1 MTVVRMLA
9 DAATTRRA
17 RRPSLHCITVLAPH
31 RLKTLYQIANA
42 NRIGLAMPMTG
53 DRIGSSRRFDQ
64 DVRPKDSR
72 RNLYRCHL
80 RNRNALFAAAEQT
93 PLHAAHAQRAD
104 HDARRKPQISF
115 GPAARAE
122 VLVGSS
128 GAWGRRIWTGFSL
141 THSRAPLF

>member
-53 DRIGSSRRFDQ
+53 DRIGSSRRFEQDGDNVITHGVASARAIVGIDAAFIRHQFDAVRTLRADNSGNQERNRDQ
-64 DVRPKDSR
+64 DADDGEEEKDGNVILRHEPSTESR
-72 RNLYRCHL
+72 
-80 RNRNALFAAAEQT
+80 
-93 PLHAAHAQRAD
+93 
-104 HDARRKPQISF
+104 
-115 GPAARAE
+115 
-122 VLVGSS
+122 
-128 GAWGRRIWTGFSL
+128 
-141 THSRAPLF
+141 